1 MPDGVRVTPTADG
14 PYMVGGEFALQWPS
28 GHVISMAGEAD
39 ENGYIYLCRCGHSNN
54 KRFAT
59 TRTSVSASNQPKA
72 MPPRM
77 KVSPSAWESR
87 PM

>member
-1 MPDGVRVTPTADG
+1 MPNGVQVTPTADG

-54 KRFAT
+54 KPFCDNSHKRVGFKSTEGDAT
-59 TRTSVSASNQPKA
+59 AHKD
-72 MPPRM
+72 
-77 KVSPSAWESR
+77 
-87 PM
+87 

>member
-54 KRFAT
+54 KPFCDNSHKRVGFKSTEGDAT
-59 TRTSVSASNQPKA
+59 AH
-72 MPPRM
+72 
-77 KVSPSAWESR
+77 EG
-87 PM
+87 